1 MFIAFNV
8 NVMAY
13 HTIAIGGDEFDDIG
27 FAHKVFA
34 WNFAYETVNH
44 NLVALTCEMYLFQF
58 HE

>member
-1 MFIAFNV
+1 
-8 NVMAY
+8 MAY

-44 NLVALTCEMYLFQF
+44 NLVALTCEMYLIQF